1 MQPNEIYNILTLKK
15 MYLRKDS
22 QLVSFSFPFSLI
34 KKIKRPGKVPG
45 EGLSKQKLFELS
57 GNLEYLFQ
65 RAPLSTDRKARH
77 PLVLTCSLPLF
88 QFQLLECFSILL
100 FSLLNCL
107 TTVLL
112 KCHQQASYRSAEG
125 EAEGM
130 LRGKSC

>member
-57 GNLEYLFQ
+57 GDLEYLFQ

-77 PLVLTCSLPLF
+77 PPGLNMLLTALPVSAPGVLFDPSV
-88 QFQLLECFSILL
+88 FSPELSHHSTSEVPSTGFL
-100 FSLLNCL
+100 
-107 TTVLL
+107 
-112 KCHQQASYRSAEG
+112 
-125 EAEGM
+125 
-130 LRGKSC
+130 